1 MTRKEACYFLG
12 IREDASEEQIKKAY
26 RYKAKLY
33 HPDANLSRDTKEY
46 YIKLQGAYEYLL
58 NHPYVPNNGEN
69 IAANT
74 VGPTPNQ
81 QMMPNGVYFSQTPRQ
96 PQRPAKIFATST
108 ATRDSYKKQ
117 KEMASEHEKI
127 EKWDKDY
134 RDNKR
139 RKQQMQMYGK
149 EYADRMNPPPK
160 SKEEEILDKI
170 RAIWIAENIRRQ
182 IAQDREHK
190 EMIQRRKLYKAFM
203 QQKMQD
209 SDK

>member
-12 IREDASEEQIKKAY
+12 IKEDASEEQIKKAY

-46 YIKLQGAYEYLL
+46 YIKLQRAYEYLV
-58 NHPYVPNNGEN
+58 NNPYVPSNNRN
-69 IAANT
+69 SVANA
-74 VGPTPNQ
+74 VGAMPNR
-81 QMMPNGVYFSQTPRQ
+81 QMMPNGACFYQM

-117 KEMASEHEKI
+117 KDMASEHEKI

-134 RDNKR
+134 RDSKR

-149 EYADRMNPPPK
+149 EYVDRMNPPEK

-170 RAIWIAENIRRQ
+170 RAIWIAENIKRQ
-182 IAQDREHK
+182 IAQDREQK

-209 SDK
+209 GDE

>member
-12 IREDASEEQIKKAY
+12 VSVDASDEQIKRAY

-33 HPDANLSRDTKEY
+33 HPDANPSGDTKEY

-58 NHPYVPNNGEN
+58 SNPYIPDNGQNNTSGTMGGTSNAAYFYQVPQ
-69 IAANT
+69 
-74 VGPTPNQ
+74 P
-81 QMMPNGVYFSQTPRQ
+81 
-96 PQRPAKIFATST
+96 PQRPVKIFATST
-108 ATRDSYKKQ
+108 ATRDNYKKQ
-117 KEMASEHEKI
+117 REMANEHEKI

-134 RDNKR
+134 RDGKR

-149 EYADRMNPPPK
+149 EYADRMNPPKK

-182 IAQDREHK
+182 IEQDREHK
-190 EMIQRRKLYKAFM
+190 EMLQRRKLYKAFM

-209 SDK
+209 GDK

>member
-12 IREDASEEQIKKAY
+12 IREDASDEQIKRAY

-33 HPDANLSRDTKEY
+33 HPDANPSGDTKEY
-46 YIKLQGAYEYLL
+46 YIKLQGAYEYLM
-58 NHPYVPNNGEN
+58 NHPYVPEN
-69 IAANT
+69 KQNISTDTA
-74 VGPTPNQ
+74 GKMQ
-81 QMMPNGVYFSQTPRQ
+81 SRQMMANAAYFYQMPPK

-108 ATRDSYKKQ
+108 TTRDSYKKQ
-117 KEMASEHEKI
+117 REMASEREKI

-134 RDNKR
+134 RDSKR
-139 RKQQMQMYGK
+139 RKQQTQMYGK
-149 EYADRMNPPPK
+149 EYADRMNPPGK

-170 RAIWIAENIRRQ
+170 RAIWIAENIKRQ

-190 EMIQRRKLYKAFM
+190 EMLQRRKLYKAFM

-209 SDK
+209 GDK

>member
-12 IREDASEEQIKKAY
+12 VKENATDEQIKRAY

-33 HPDANLSRDTKEY
+33 HPDANPSADTKEY

-58 NHPYVPNNGEN
+58 SHPYTPNTNET
-69 IAANT
+69 NT
-74 VGPTPNQ
+74 ANQ
-81 QMMPNGVYFSQTPRQ
+81 QMPFGAGAYFYQVPPQ

-108 ATRDSYKKQ
+108 TTRDSYKRQ

-134 RDNKR
+134 RDKKR
-139 RKQQMQMYGK
+139 RKQQTQMYGK

-190 EMIQRRKLYKAFM
+190 EMLQRRKLYKAFM

-209 SDK
+209 GDK

>member
-12 IREDASEEQIKKAY
+12 IREDASDEQIKRAY

-33 HPDANLSRDTKEY
+33 HPDANPSGNTKEY
-46 YIKLQGAYEYLL
+46 YIKLQGAYEYLMR
-58 NHPYVPNNGEN
+58 NPYIPNNDQN
-69 IAANT
+69 AAACN
-74 VGPTPNQ
+74 VGV
-81 QMMPNGVYFSQTPRQ
+81 MPNRQPMPNAAYFYQMPPQ

-117 KEMASEHEKI
+117 KEIASEHKKI

-134 RDNKR
+134 RDSKR
-139 RKQQMQMYGK
+139 REQQMQMYGK
-149 EYADRMNPPPK
+149 EYADRMNSTPK

-170 RAIWIAENIRRQ
+170 RAIWIAENIKRQ
-182 IAQDREHK
+182 IAQDREQK
-190 EMIQRRKLYKAFM
+190 EMLQRRKLYKAFM

-209 SDK
+209 GEK

>member
-12 IREDASEEQIKKAY
+12 IREDASDEQIKRAY

-33 HPDANLSRDTKEY
+33 HPDANPSGNTKEY
-46 YIKLQGAYEYLL
+46 YIKLQGAYEYLMR
-58 NHPYVPNNGEN
+58 NPYVPSNNQN
-69 IAANT
+69 IAAGNAG
-74 VGPTPNQ
+74 V
-81 QMMPNGVYFSQTPRQ
+81 MPNAAYFYQMLPQ

-117 KEMASEHEKI
+117 KEMASEHKKI

-134 RDNKR
+134 RDSKR
-139 RKQQMQMYGK
+139 REQQMQMYGK
-149 EYADRMNPPPK
+149 EYADRMNSTPK

-170 RAIWIAENIRRQ
+170 RAIWIAENIKRQ
-182 IAQDREHK
+182 IAQDREQK
-190 EMIQRRKLYKAFM
+190 EMLQRRKLYKAFM

-209 SDK
+209 GDK